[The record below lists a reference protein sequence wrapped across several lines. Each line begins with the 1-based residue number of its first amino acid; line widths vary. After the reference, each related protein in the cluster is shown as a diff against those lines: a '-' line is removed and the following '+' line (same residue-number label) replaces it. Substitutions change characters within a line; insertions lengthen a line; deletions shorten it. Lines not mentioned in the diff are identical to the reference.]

1 MWARTGRPLLQ
12 GAALIDDLTDK
23 HLDALRRVHKRPVW
37 SVSRLPDT
45 HPGVTVGA
53 LRSLARRGFLAEQRG
68 ADHSRLGYTITA
80 LGRAQVEQRKA
91 PRKLTRVRRL
101 PTDEELER
109 EGLK

>member
-1 MWARTGRPLLQ
+1 MEGQARVT
-12 GAALIDDLTDK
+12 DDLTDK
-23 HLDALRRVHKRPVW
+23 HLDVLRQVRKRPVW
-37 SVSRLPDT
+37 SIARLAET
-45 HPGVTVGA
+45 HPGLGPGS
-53 LRSLARRGFLAEQRG
+53 LRSLARRGFLAEQHH
-68 ADHSRLGYTITA
+68 ASVGYVITA